1 MLKRKSY
8 LGVFFFPFSLHFS
21 FLPISTEPFLG
32 CLLTSLLVFLFVC
45 LFCFVFVRKPIG
57 G

>member
-32 CLLTSLLVFLFVC
+32 CLLTSLLVFFFCLFV
-45 LFCFVFVRKPIG
+45 CFVFVRKPIG
-57 G
+57 

>member
-8 LGVFFFPFSLHFS
+8 LGFFFFPFSLHFS

-32 CLLTSLLVFLFVC
+32 CLLTSLLVFFFCLFV
-45 LFCFVFVRKPIG
+45 CFVFVRKPIG
-57 G
+57 

>member
-8 LGVFFFPFSLHFS
+8 FGVFFFSFSLHFS

-32 CLLTSLLVFLFVC
+32 CLLTSLLVFFCLFV
-45 LFCFVFVRKPIG
+45 CFVFVRKPIG
-57 G
+57 